1 MAKSMHRNLQSGI
14 QSLMNESPAVSI
26 SKEAEAF
33 LEAMENITDRS
44 QKIEVMVAALRL
56 LNKEDL

>member
-1 MAKSMHRNLQSGI
+1 MARSTHRNLLCRI
-14 QSLMNESPAVSI
+14 QSRMNESPAI

-33 LEAMENITDRS
+33 LEAMENITDRH
-44 QKIEVMVAALRL
+44 QKIEVMVAMLRL